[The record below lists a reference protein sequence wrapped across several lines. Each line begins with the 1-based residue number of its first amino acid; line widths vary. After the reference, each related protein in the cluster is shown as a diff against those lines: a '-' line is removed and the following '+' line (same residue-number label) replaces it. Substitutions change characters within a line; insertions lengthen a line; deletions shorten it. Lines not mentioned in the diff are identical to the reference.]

1 MTSNISNNS
10 APLVLIADDLPD
22 VIRNWESALH
32 EYGIRTIKA
41 MSIRDLCGTFLA
53 HESEIAAVIL
63 DGCIP
68 GHSVN
73 TIGFI
78 MIAREIGFTKPII
91 AASSLE
97 KYRDRMV
104 GWGCSHQAPKELAAE
119 LVADLL
125 STT

>member
-1 MTSNISNNS
+1 VSNIISNS
-10 APLVLIADDLPD
+10 AAPLVLIADDLPE
-22 VIRNWESALH
+22 VIRAWESTLG
-32 EYGIRTIKA
+32 EYGIAVVKATTI
-41 MSIRDLCGTFLA
+41 RELCEVFFA
-53 HESEIAAVIL
+53 HEHVIDAIIL

-78 MIAREIGFTKPII
+78 ELVRQLDFEKPII

-97 KYRDRMV
+97 KYRQRMV
-104 GWGCSHQAPKELAAE
+104 SWGCSHQAAKELAAD

-125 STT
+125 SAP

>member
-1 MTSNISNNS
+1 MTSNNISNA

-22 VIRNWESALH
+22 VIRGWESALD

-41 MSIRDLCGTFLA
+41 TTIRELCEIFLA
-53 HESEIAAVIL
+53 HEHEIDAVIL

-78 MIAREIGFTKPII
+78 LIAREIGFTKPMI

-97 KYRDRMV
+97 RYRDSMV
-104 GWGCSHQAPKELAAE
+104 ARGCSHQAPKDQAAE

-125 STT
+125 SRS